1 MIRHH
6 SRKACLDFL
15 QILKAQGAAID
26 THESLEEISP
36 RLCSCV
42 VMDVQ
47 LLESSDAEVD
57 INSQP

>member
-15 QILKAQGAAID
+15 QILKAQGAALD
-26 THESLEEISP
+26 AHEPREDISP

-47 LLESSDAEVD
+47 LLESSDAEVV